1 MSVKNWIFDDS
12 FHKKGPVLVILVPEM
27 VKSSGPGSSLSELVE
42 VAEAVD
48 VAEADKVNKA
58 AEVSKA

>member
-1 MSVKNWIFDDS
+1 MIHFTKRD
-12 FHKKGPVLVILVPEM
+12 HLVPEM

-48 VAEADKVNKA
+48 VAEADKLQKFL
-58 AEVSKA
+58 KPRIHY